1 MSDLAWTIIS
11 GIACIII
18 AYGFGLQ
25 FGYSRGYRDACLD
38 QAIKEAEEKAKQKL
52 NGGFKHGKNN

>member
-1 MSDLAWTIIS
+1 MSDLAWTIIA

-25 FGYSRGYRDACLD
+25 YGYHRGYRDACLD
-38 QAIKEAEEKAKQKL
+38 QAIKDAETEAKKKYGR
-52 NGGFKHGKNN
+52 NTGSISG